1 MYNRLLPTAHKGWLY
16 LEEIFNRVF
25 SPRFNP
31 LYYLGAISFFFLWL
45 VLVSGIYLLFYYR
58 INVDEAYKSLEYI
71 TNEQWYLG
79 GIMRSIH
86 RYSSDGLMLAMLLH
100 LVKEFLND
108 RYHNW
113 RWVAWVTG
121 VVLIV
126 TFWAAGV
133 TGYWM
138 VWDQRAQVIASTTT
152 KFADFLPIFGEPL
165 QRAFLSNG
173 AVSNL
178 LFIGV
183 IFIHLSIPTLLL
195 AAAWLHVLRISRP
208 VINPPAAL
216 NWAIGI
222 LLFIM
227 CLAAP
232 AASKMPADL
241 SVAKASFGIDWF
253 YLPIYPLM
261 YALPVWYSWSII
273 VGGIALITILPWLPR
288 FKRLPKAE
296 VILENCNGCEL
307 CFKDCPYEAVFMKKR
322 SDGRPY
328 EFEAV
333 VAEEKCAS
341 CGFCIGS
348 CDFHAIDLPDRTEK
362 DINEEISNLLKLPAS
377 EPKILAVICNY
388 GVNVKGLINPD
399 TRALKD
405 MPHVRVLHLPC
416 IAMLQSS
423 MMEYAF
429 KAGAG
434 GIFISGCEV
443 NDCHYRE
450 GNKWLEQRL
459 LNNRPPVLKKK
470 EVDPQKIR
478 AAWMSAIHRDRFL
491 DELKGFSNE
500 LKAKKVEKKMILH
513 QFIKERLT
521 VPGIIILALAAVVT
535 LYISNTPYTFFGEK
549 DSLLIFSFKHS
560 GKPSKVQKALSEEQL
575 AKLPKHMRSSAE
587 VVLKRFPV
595 YAEIYVDNKK
605 VLARSFKP
613 AGLWENGSSFAFEKV
628 VTEPM
633 VHKITIKMSESN
645 NTDKFDYV
653 YEDTVDFK
661 PGMAVAF
668 DFDEKENRF
677 FIAR

>member
-273 VGGIALITILPWLPR
+273 VGGIALITILPWLSR

-296 VILENCNGCEL
+296 VM
-307 CFKDCPYEAVFMKKR
+307 FQ
-322 SDGRPY
+322 GRP
-328 EFEAV
+328 V
-333 VAEEKCAS
+333 
-341 CGFCIGS
+341 
-348 CDFHAIDLPDRTEK
+348 
-362 DINEEISNLLKLPAS
+362 
-377 EPKILAVICNY
+377 
-388 GVNVKGLINPD
+388 
-399 TRALKD
+399 
-405 MPHVRVLHLPC
+405 
-416 IAMLQSS
+416 
-423 MMEYAF
+423 
-429 KAGAG
+429 
-434 GIFISGCEV
+434 
-443 NDCHYRE
+443 
-450 GNKWLEQRL
+450 
-459 LNNRPPVLKKK
+459 
-470 EVDPQKIR
+470 
-478 AAWMSAIHRDRFL
+478 
-491 DELKGFSNE
+491 
-500 LKAKKVEKKMILH
+500 
-513 QFIKERLT
+513 
-521 VPGIIILALAAVVT
+521 
-535 LYISNTPYTFFGEK
+535 
-549 DSLLIFSFKHS
+549 
-560 GKPSKVQKALSEEQL
+560 
-575 AKLPKHMRSSAE
+575 
-587 VVLKRFPV
+587 
-595 YAEIYVDNKK
+595 
-605 VLARSFKP
+605 
-613 AGLWENGSSFAFEKV
+613 
-628 VTEPM
+628 
-633 VHKITIKMSESN
+633 
-645 NTDKFDYV
+645 
-653 YEDTVDFK
+653 
-661 PGMAVAF
+661 
-668 DFDEKENRF
+668 
-677 FIAR
+677 